1 MDPKKI
7 AVVSGANRGIGF
19 EVCKQLAGREF
30 KVVLTARN
38 SAKGKAACEQLR
50 KQGLDVIFHQL
61 DPTDA
66 RSIEELAQFLEKEFG
81 RLDVLVNNAGIML
94 PEDSAAIDVD
104 LDIVRK
110 TFEVN
115 VVAVLALSQAMVPL
129 MRKNGG
135 KIINISS
142 TMACLS
148 EMDGGYPAYRI
159 SKTALNALTRV
170 LAAELAGYRIQVNS
184 MSPGWVRTDMG
195 GASAPLSVEQG
206 ADTVTW
212 LATLPG
218 DGPTGGFFRE
228 RKEIPW

>member
-1 MDPKKI
+1 MNSKKI

-19 EVCKQLAGREF
+19 EVCRQLASRGF

-38 SAKGKAACEQLR
+38 PAKGKAACEQLK
-50 KQGLDVIFHQL
+50 KQGLDVLFHQL

-66 RSIEELAQFLEKEFG
+66 RSIENLAQFLKEEFG
-81 RLDVLVNNAGIML
+81 KLDVLVNNAGVLL
-94 PEDSAAIDVD
+94 PEDRGAIDVD
-104 LDIVRK
+104 ADTVRK

-115 VVAVLALSQAMVPL
+115 VVAALALSQAMVPL

-170 LAAELAGYRIQVNS
+170 LAAELAGSKIQVNS

-195 GASAPLSVEQG
+195 GEGAPLSVEQG

-212 LATLPG
+212 LATLPD

-228 RKEIPW
+228 RKPIPW

>member
-1 MDPKKI
+1 MDSKKI

-19 EVCKQLAGREF
+19 EVCRQLAARGF
-30 KVVLTARN
+30 KVILTARN
-38 SAKGKAACEQLR
+38 SAKGRTACEQLKR
-50 KQGLDVIFHQL
+50 QGLDVLFHQL

-66 RSIEELAQFLEKEFG
+66 SSIKDLARFLEEEFG
-81 RLDVLVNNAGIML
+81 KLDVLVNNAGVLL
-94 PEDSAAIDVD
+94 PEDNAAIDVD
-104 LDIVRK
+104 LDTVRK
-110 TFEVN
+110 TLEIN
-115 VVAVLALSQAMVPL
+115 VVAVLALSQAMIPL

-159 SKTALNALTRV
+159 SKTALNAITRV
-170 LAAELAGYRIQVNS
+170 LAAELAGSKIQVNS

-212 LATLPG
+212 LATLPD

-228 RKEIPW
+228 RKVIPW

>member
-1 MDPKKI
+1 MNSKKI

-19 EVCKQLAGREF
+19 EVCRQLADRGF
-30 KVVLTARN
+30 KVVLTARD
-38 SAKGKAACEQLR
+38 SAKGKAACEQLK
-50 KQGLDVIFHQL
+50 KQGLDVLFHQL
-61 DPTDA
+61 DPTDE
-66 RSIEELAQFLEKEFG
+66 RSIEDLVQFLKDKFG
-81 RLDVLVNNAGIML
+81 KLDVLVNNAGVLL
-94 PEDSAAIDVD
+94 PEDKGAVDVD
-104 LDIVRK
+104 LDTVRK

-115 VVAVLALSQAMVPL
+115 VVAALALSQAMIPL

-135 KIINISS
+135 KIINMSS

-170 LAAELAGYRIQVNS
+170 LAAELAASKIQVNS

-195 GASAPLSVEQG
+195 GTSAPLSVQQG

-212 LATLPG
+212 LATLPD

-228 RKEIPW
+228 RKPIPW

>member
-1 MDPKKI
+1 MNSKKI

-19 EVCKQLAGREF
+19 EVCKQLAGRGF
-30 KVVLTARN
+30 KVILTARDP
-38 SAKGKAACEQLR
+38 AKGKAASEQLK
-50 KQGLDVIFHQL
+50 KQGLDVVFHQL
-61 DPTDA
+61 DPTDGH
-66 RSIEELAQFLEKEFG
+66 SIEDLAQFLKEKFG
-81 RLDVLVNNAGIML
+81 KLDVLVNNAGVLL
-94 PEDSAAIDVD
+94 PEDKGAIDVD
-104 LDIVRK
+104 LDTVRK

-115 VVAVLALSQAMVPL
+115 VVAALALSQAMIPL

-170 LAAELAGYRIQVNS
+170 LAAELAGSGIQVNS

-195 GASAPLSVEQG
+195 GTSAPLSVQQG

-212 LATLPG
+212 LATLPD

-228 RKEIPW
+228 RKPIAW

>member
-170 LAAELAGYRIQVNS
+170 LAAELAGYGIQVNS

-228 RKEIPW
+228 RKEILW